1 MLNDRLK
8 IWAVASQAMGLILIV
23 ALETWLGRGQAGL
36 WQKWV
41 LIAML
46 LCAGIVALL
55 RFYRHQQHVKE
66 QARRRQVLQDAASD
80 DDAAP

>member
-8 IWAVASQAMGLILIV
+8 NWAVASQAVGLIVIV
-23 ALETWLGRGQAGL
+23 ALETWLGRGEAGQ

-46 LCAGIVALL
+46 ACAALVALL
-55 RFYRHQQHVKE
+55 RFYRHQQHLKE
-66 QARRRQVLQDAASD
+66 QARRRQVLEEAASD
-80 DDAAP
+80 DEAAP